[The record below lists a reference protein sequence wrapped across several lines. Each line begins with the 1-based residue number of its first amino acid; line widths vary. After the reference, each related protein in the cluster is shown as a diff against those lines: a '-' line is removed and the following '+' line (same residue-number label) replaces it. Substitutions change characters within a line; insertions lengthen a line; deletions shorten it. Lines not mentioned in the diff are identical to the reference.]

1 MSFRWPSP
9 ALSPWCWP
17 LSLFPSPISPASSW
31 WPAFCSPAK
40 WFGSSRSA
48 LRQPTPA
55 QPVCLQAIAGRL
67 EPWLLDTRSFCPAF
81 LHTPTIGQRRA
92 KLARAPTGQS
102 PHFNSKAATA
112 LPRAHS
118 RSARTTSDTSASSP
132 QHVIHFQSHPGS
144 VRSAPIARRT
154 AAIYTWVGGEQFRF
168 TFLGPCHAS
177 SLSLDETNCTFSL
190 CPPSNLQPRK
200 RYTPT

>member
-17 LSLFPSPISPASSW
+17 LSLFLSPISPASSW

-81 LHTPTIGQRRA
+81 LHAPTIGLRRA
-92 KLARAPTGQS
+92 KLARTPTGQS

-118 RSARTTSDTSASSP
+118 RSARTTSDTSVSSRSGSRPVPYPVGQSGRWVSLKSGSIELAETPYFGNFASVHAKPWVCPSRT
-132 QHVIHFQSHPGS
+132 SPGS
-144 VRSAPIARRT
+144 LP
-154 AAIYTWVGGEQFRF
+154 
-168 TFLGPCHAS
+168 TF
-177 SLSLDETNCTFSL
+177 E
-190 CPPSNLQPRK
+190 
-200 RYTPT
+200 

>member
-81 LHTPTIGQRRA
+81 LHAPTIGLRRA
-92 KLARAPTGQS
+92 KLARTPTGQS

-112 LPRAHS
+112 LPRAHR
-118 RSARTTSDTSASSP
+118 RSAGTTSDTSASSP
-132 QHVIHFQSHPGS
+132 QHVIHFQSHPES
-144 VRSAPIARRT
+144 VRARPLP
-154 AAIYTWVGGEQFRF
+154 AALQPIYTWVGGEQSASFFSAPSAACSLYRAA
-168 TFLGPCHAS
+168 FL
-177 SLSLDETNCTFSL
+177 
-190 CPPSNLQPRK
+190 
-200 RYTPT
+200 